1 MLRTRRRKAK
11 ETATQSG
18 LGEYPSFYQA
28 YVRIIGHEPSGDGGW
43 TGSRNHYSRRFNAQ
57 FACKLSQK

>member
-28 YVRIIGHEPSGDGGW
+28 YVRIIGHEPSGDGGMDRKQE
-43 TGSRNHYSRRFNAQ
+43 SLFEP
-57 FACKLSQK
+57 L

>member
-28 YVRIIGHEPSGDGGW
+28 YVRIIGHEPSRD
-43 TGSRNHYSRRFNAQ
+43 REMDRKQ
-57 FACKLSQK
+57 E